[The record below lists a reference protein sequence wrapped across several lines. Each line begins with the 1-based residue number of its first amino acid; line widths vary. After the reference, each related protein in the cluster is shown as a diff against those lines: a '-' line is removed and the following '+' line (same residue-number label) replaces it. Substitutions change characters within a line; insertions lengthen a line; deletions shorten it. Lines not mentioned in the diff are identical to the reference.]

1 MAAFKHLTPN
11 SSHSLKLI
19 YKISNLLITDPPF
32 YANNLGSK
40 SLGNVR
46 TSSLS
51 VFCIDRDDSLKIH
64 MKLIINIIYM

>member
-1 MAAFKHLTPN
+1 MAALKHLTPN
-11 SSHSLKLI
+11 SSHSLELI

-32 YANNLGSK
+32 HANNLGSK
-40 SLGNVR
+40 SLGDVR
-46 TSSLS
+46 TSSLF